1 LTKNTL
7 LFVVKNLNLQKK
19 VLAVLKK
26 DFVETALITGASSG
40 IGRGIAIA
48 FASAGARVAINF
60 PTDAQRR
67 DAEQVLEEIK
77 DEGGEGLLVKGDVTS
92 ETEVLDM
99 VTIVLNQF
107 GQIDALVNNAGVAK
121 ASLIQDTSVGDW
133 ESTIDVHLK
142 GTFLCTKAVLTH
154 MYSRN
159 FGKIINT
166 ASQLAYKG
174 APAFS
179 DYTAAKGGIIA
190 FTRSLALEIGT
201 RQINAN
207 CVAPGA
213 TMTPMLDD
221 VPEDVLND
229 IRKQVPKGRLA
240 EVDDIVGSYLFL
252 ASKQASH
259 YQGQCLSPNGGDVFL

>member
-1 LTKNTL
+1 M
-7 LFVVKNLNLQKK
+7 VKNLNLQKK

-107 GQIDALVNNAGVAK
+107 GQIDALVNNAGIMPLSLLSAGRTDEWDEMIDINIKGVLYGIDAVLQHML
-121 ASLIQDTSVGDW
+121 SLIH
-133 ESTIDVHLK
+133 I
-142 GTFLCTKAVLTH
+142 
-154 MYSRN
+154 
-159 FGKIINT
+159 
-166 ASQLAYKG
+166 
-174 APAFS
+174 
-179 DYTAAKGGIIA
+179 
-190 FTRSLALEIGT
+190 
-201 RQINAN
+201 
-207 CVAPGA
+207 
-213 TMTPMLDD
+213 
-221 VPEDVLND
+221 
-229 IRKQVPKGRLA
+229 
-240 EVDDIVGSYLFL
+240 
-252 ASKQASH
+252 
-259 YQGQCLSPNGGDVFL
+259 